1 MTFTKGA
8 ALVVALAAASA
19 LVHAG
24 VTGAPTA
31 PTVRLKAITSH
42 SGSKGT
48 SLVIEATEPVPY
60 VTTQPDPTTV
70 VLEFRNVDAQTVA
83 KRLDTDSRSAVA
95 DVTVDNGDALGAPS
109 SRVRIVLAE
118 AVAHRIRSEKNQIIV
133 DFDKTTGKA
142 KGAPYVMPP
151 AVPAT
156 DTPARNAGPDPI
168 AALNLL
174 ALSAPDAAQ
183 APQPPQTPATPSSAP
198 SLVTNSQTPPGSEK
212 RWTGM
217 PISLTFDDAD
227 LKSVLNAIADEEG
240 FNLSVDP
247 GVQGTVNAHFTSVP
261 WDQALDQILRA
272 NRLGYVVDG
281 TIVRIAPI
289 TTLATEADDRR
300 KLADAQANEGEL
312 HTLAKTLSYARA
324 EDFVALLTKSNTL
337 SPRGTVQVDARTN
350 TLIITDLEARI
361 NAATDLVTIL
371 DRPQPQVEIEAR
383 IVQTNKSYEKSM
395 GVQWG
400 FTGRADAALG
410 NTTPLAF
417 PNSVGIAGTGSAV
430 TGGTNPSMVNLP
442 AVGGATSTVGLALG
456 SVNGSFNLDVAL
468 SALESSGNGRILST
482 PRVTTQNNIE
492 AEMTQGTQIPI
503 QTVSNNT
510 VTVSFKDAAL
520 TLRVTPQITAAGT
533 VIMAVVL
540 ENSSPDF
547 SHSVNGIPPIN
558 TQRANTRLLVN
569 DGETTVI
576 GGVYT
581 STQQNTR
588 DSTPG
593 LSKIPI
599 LSWLFKRDLLNDQN
613 NELLIFITP
622 RILKG

>member
-1 MTFTKGA
+1 MTLMKGA
-8 ALVVALAAASA
+8 ALAFALAAASA

-24 VTGAPTA
+24 VSGAPTA
-31 PTVRLKAITSH
+31 PSVRLTAITSH

-48 SLVIEATEPVPY
+48 SLVIEASEPVPY
-60 VTTQPDPTTV
+60 MTTQPDPKTI
-70 VLEFRNVDAQTVA
+70 VLEFRNVDGQNVA
-83 KRLDTDSRSAVA
+83 KKLDGDAKSAIA
-95 DVTVDNGDALGAPS
+95 DVTVENNDALGAPA
-109 SRVRIVLAE
+109 SRVRITLAE
-118 AVAHRIRSEKNQIIV
+118 AVAHRVRSEKNQVIV

-142 KGAPYVMPP
+142 GKGAPYVLPP
-151 AVPAT
+151 AADAP
-156 DTPARNAGPDPI
+156 PSNAADPI
-168 AALNLL
+168 AALNLQ
-174 ALSAPDAAQ
+174 ALTVAAAQPAQ
-183 APQPPQTPATPSSAP
+183 APAPQTPAPQTAGPPAVS
-198 SLVTNSQTPPGSEK
+198 NSQTPSTSER

-240 FNLSVDP
+240 FNLSIDP
-247 GVQGTVNAHFTSVP
+247 GVNGTVNAHFTGVP

-272 NRLGYVVDG
+272 NKLGYVVDG

-289 TTLATEADDRR
+289 TALATEADDRR

-312 HTLAKTLSYARA
+312 HTLTKTLSYAKA
-324 EDFVALLTKSNTL
+324 DELIALLKNSSTL
-337 SPRGTVQVDARTN
+337 SPRGTVQTDPRTN

-361 NAATDLVTIL
+361 TAATDLVNIL

-383 IVQTNKSYEKSM
+383 IVQTNKNYERRL

-400 FTGRADAALG
+400 FTGKADPTLG

-417 PNSVGIAGTGSAV
+417 PNSVNIAGTGTTVPGGSSGSA
-430 TGGTNPSMVNLP
+430 VNLP
-442 AVGGATSTVGLALG
+442 VAGTSGVSLALG
-456 SVNGSFNLDVAL
+456 SINGSFNLDVAL
-468 SALESSGNGRILST
+468 SALETSGNGRILST

-503 QTVSNNT
+503 QTISNNT

-520 TLRVTPQITAAGT
+520 TLKVTPQITAAGT
-533 VIMAVVL
+533 VIMAIAL
-540 ENSSPDF
+540 ENSQPDF
-547 SHSVNGIPPIN
+547 SRSVNGIPPIN
-558 TQRANTRLLVN
+558 TQRANTKLLVS

-581 STQQNTR
+581 STQQNVHDT
-588 DSTPG
+588 TPG

-599 LSWLFKRDLLNDQN
+599 LSWFFKRDQVDDSNT
-613 NELLIFITP
+613 ELLIFITP